1 MPLWGKSTSAASRPK
16 FMPDD
21 SNSDWAREFAFATKA
36 GWALKPG
43 TKGTGNDNAS
53 AEAEVLATVRGLS
66 ATLAAA
72 NVLSADFVAGEYAR
86 AETFDIVLTFD
97 EAITVTSAAWSADQV
112 ISNKLYFDIDNYG
125 PTDMASDGGLKMQYY
140 SGTGTNKLTFR
151 GTIPNTAVAG
161 GRIGHT
167 TYTIATNGSSAIV
180 DGSGVTVTEGDL
192 AGGSAIGGVGR
203 NTEIFSNTALKT
215 GSTIYTEQTVA
226 GSSSG
231 SAQCLI
237 GVTTATS

>member
-21 SNSDWAREFAFATKA
+21 SNSDWARELAFANKA

-43 TKGTGNDNAS
+43 TKGTGNDNTS

-66 ATLAAA
+66 GTLAAA

-86 AETFDIVLTFD
+86 TETFDIVLTYD

-112 ISNKLYFDIDNYG
+112 ISNKVYFDLDNYG
-125 PTDMASDGGLKMQYY
+125 PTDMASDGGLKMQYFSG
-140 SGTGTNKLTFR
+140 SGTNTLTFR
-151 GTIPNTAVAG
+151 GTIPGTAVAG
-161 GRIGHT
+161 GLLGHT
-167 TYTIATNGSSAIV
+167 TFTIATNGSSAMV
-180 DGSGVTVTEGDL
+180 DGNGTAVPEGDM
-192 AGGSAIGGVGR
+192 AGGSAIGGVAG
-203 NTEIFSNTALKT
+203 NAEIFANAVTKT
-215 GSTIYTEQTVA
+215 GSTIMTEVTTA

-231 SAQCLI
+231 SAQTLL
-237 GVTTATS
+237 GVTTAVS

>member
-21 SNSDWAREFAFATKA
+21 SDSDWARELAFANKA

-43 TKGTGNDNAS
+43 TKGTGNDNTS

-72 NVLSADFVAGEYAR
+72 NILSADFTAGEYAR
-86 AETFDIVLTFD
+86 AETFDIVLTYD

-112 ISNKLYFDIDNYG
+112 ISNKVYFDLDNYG
-125 PTDMASDGGLKMQYY
+125 PTDMASDGGLKMQYLSG
-140 SGTGTNKLTFR
+140 SGTNTLTFR
-151 GTIPNTAVAG
+151 GTIPSTAVAG
-161 GRIGHT
+161 GLLGHT
-167 TYTIATNGSSAIV
+167 TFTIGTNGSSAMV
-180 DGSGVTVTEGDL
+180 DGNGTAVPEGDM
-192 AGGSAIGGVGR
+192 AGGTPIGGPGA
-203 NTEIFSNTALKT
+203 NAEIFGNAVKKT
-215 GSTIYTEQTVA
+215 GSTIMTEVTTA

-231 SAQCLI
+231 SAQTLV
-237 GVTTATS
+237 GVTTAVS

>member
-21 SNSDWAREFAFATKA
+21 SNSDWARELAFANKA

-43 TKGTGNDNAS
+43 TKGTGNDNTS

-86 AETFDIVLTFD
+86 TETFDIVLTYD

-112 ISNKLYFDIDNYG
+112 ISNKVYFDLDNYG
-125 PTDMASDGGLKMQYY
+125 PTDMASDGGLKMQYFSG
-140 SGTGTNKLTFR
+140 SGTNTLTFR
-151 GTIPNTAVAG
+151 GTIPGTAVAG
-161 GRIGHT
+161 GLLGHT
-167 TYTIATNGSSAIV
+167 TFTIATNGSSAMV
-180 DGSGVTVTEGDL
+180 DGNGTAVPEGDM
-192 AGGSAIGGVGR
+192 AGGSAIGGVAG
-203 NTEIFSNTALKT
+203 NAEIFANAVTKT
-215 GSTIYTEQTVA
+215 GSTIMTEVTTA

-231 SAQCLI
+231 SAQTLL
-237 GVTTATS
+237 GVTTAVS

>member
-21 SNSDWAREFAFATKA
+21 SNSDWARELAFTNKA

-43 TKGTGNDNAS
+43 TKGTGNDNTS

-86 AETFDIVLTFD
+86 TETFDIVLTYD
-97 EAITVTSAAWSADQV
+97 EAITVTSAALSADQV
-112 ISNKLYFDIDNYG
+112 ISKKVYFDLDNYA
-125 PTDMASDGGLKMQYY
+125 PTDMASDGGLKMQYFSG
-140 SGTGTNKLTFR
+140 SGTNTLTFR
-151 GTIPNTAVAG
+151 GTIPGTAVAG
-161 GRIGHT
+161 GLLGHT
-167 TYTIATNGSSAIV
+167 TFTIATNGSSAMV
-180 DGSGVTVTEGDL
+180 DGNGTAVPEGDM
-192 AGGSAIGGVGR
+192 AGGSAIGGVAG
-203 NTEIFSNTALKT
+203 NAEIFANAVTKT
-215 GSTIYTEQTVA
+215 GSTIMTEVTTA

-231 SAQCLI
+231 SAQTLL
-237 GVTTATS
+237 GVTTAVS

>member
-21 SNSDWAREFAFATKA
+21 SNSDWARELAFANKA

-43 TKGTGNDNAS
+43 TKGTGNDNTS

-86 AETFDIVLTFD
+86 TETFDIVLTYD

-112 ISNKLYFDIDNYG
+112 ISNKVYFDLDNYG
-125 PTDMASDGGLKMQYY
+125 PTDMASDGGLKMQYFSG
-140 SGTGTNKLTFR
+140 SGTNTLTFR
-151 GTIPNTAVAG
+151 GTIPGTAVAG
-161 GRIGHT
+161 GLLGHT
-167 TYTIATNGSSAIV
+167 TFTIATNGSSAMV
-180 DGSGVTVTEGDL
+180 DGNGTAVPEGDM
-192 AGGSAIGGVGR
+192 AGGSAIGGVAG
-203 NTEIFSNTALKT
+203 NAEIFANAVTKT
-215 GSTIYTEQTVA
+215 GSTIMTEVTTA
-226 GSSSG
+226 SSSSG
-231 SAQCLI
+231 SAQTLL
-237 GVTTATS
+237 GVTTAVS

>member
-21 SNSDWAREFAFATKA
+21 SNSDWARELAFANKA

-43 TKGTGNDNAS
+43 TKGTGNDNTS

-72 NVLSADFVAGEYAR
+72 NVLSADFTAGEYAR
-86 AETFDIVLTFD
+86 TETFDIVLTYD

-112 ISNKLYFDIDNYG
+112 ISNKVYFDLDNYG
-125 PTDMASDGGLKMQYY
+125 PTDMASDGGLKMQYFSG
-140 SGTGTNKLTFR
+140 SGTNTLTFR
-151 GTIPNTAVAG
+151 GTIPGTAVAG
-161 GRIGHT
+161 GLLGHT
-167 TYTIATNGSSAIV
+167 TFTIATNGSSAMV
-180 DGSGVTVTEGDL
+180 DGNGTAVPEGDM
-192 AGGSAIGGVGR
+192 AGGSAIGGVAG
-203 NTEIFSNTALKT
+203 NAEIFGNAVTKT
-215 GSTIYTEQTVA
+215 GSTVMTEVTTA

-231 SAQCLI
+231 SAQTLL
-237 GVTTATS
+237 GVTTAVS

>member
-21 SNSDWAREFAFATKA
+21 SNSDWARELAFANKA

-43 TKGTGNDNAS
+43 TKGTGNDNTS

-86 AETFDIVLTFD
+86 TETFDIVLTYD

-112 ISNKLYFDIDNYG
+112 ISNKVYFDLDNYG
-125 PTDMASDGGLKMQYY
+125 PTDMASDGGLKMQYFSG
-140 SGTGTNKLTFR
+140 SGTNTLTFR
-151 GTIPNTAVAG
+151 GTIPGTAVAG
-161 GRIGHT
+161 GLLGHT
-167 TYTIATNGSSAIV
+167 TFTIATNGSSAMV
-180 DGSGVTVTEGDL
+180 DGNGTAVPEGDM
-192 AGGSAIGGVGR
+192 AGGSAIGGVAG
-203 NTEIFSNTALKT
+203 NAEIFGNAVTKT
-215 GSTIYTEQTVA
+215 GSTVMTEVTTA

-231 SAQCLI
+231 SAQTLL
-237 GVTTATS
+237 GVTTAVS

>member
-21 SNSDWAREFAFATKA
+21 SNSDWARELAFANKA

-43 TKGTGNDNAS
+43 TKGTGNDNTS
-53 AEAEVLATVRGLS
+53 AEAEVLATVRCLS

-86 AETFDIVLTFD
+86 TETFDIVLTYD

-112 ISNKLYFDIDNYG
+112 ISNKVYFDLDNYG
-125 PTDMASDGGLKMQYY
+125 PTDMASDGGLKMQYFSG
-140 SGTGTNKLTFR
+140 SGTNTLTFR
-151 GTIPNTAVAG
+151 GTIPGTAVAG
-161 GRIGHT
+161 GLLGHT
-167 TYTIATNGSSAIV
+167 TFTIATNGSSAMV
-180 DGSGVTVTEGDL
+180 DGNGTAVPEGDM
-192 AGGSAIGGVGR
+192 AGGSAIGGVAG
-203 NTEIFSNTALKT
+203 NAEIFANAVTKT
-215 GSTIYTEQTVA
+215 GSTIMTEVTTA

-231 SAQCLI
+231 SAQTLL
-237 GVTTATS
+237 GVTTAVS

>member
-21 SNSDWAREFAFATKA
+21 SNSDWARELAFANKA

-43 TKGTGNDNAS
+43 TKGTGNDNTS

-72 NVLSADFVAGEYAR
+72 NVLSADFTAGEYAR
-86 AETFDIVLTFD
+86 AETFDIVLTYD

-112 ISNKLYFDIDNYG
+112 ISNKVYFDLDNYG

-140 SGTGTNKLTFR
+140 SGSGTNTLTFR
-151 GTIPNTAVAG
+151 GTIPNTAVAN
-161 GRIGHT
+161 GRLGHG
-167 TYTIATNGSSAIV
+167 TYTIGTNGSSAMV
-180 DGSGVTVTEGDL
+180 DGNATAVPEGDL
-192 AGGSAIGGVGR
+192 AGGSAIGGPAA
-203 NTEIFSNTALKT
+203 NAEIFSNTALKT
-215 GSTIYTEQTVA
+215 GSTIYTEETVC

-231 SAQCLI
+231 EAQCLI
-237 GVTTATS
+237 GVTTAVS

>member
-21 SNSDWAREFAFATKA
+21 SNSDWARELAFANKA

-43 TKGTGNDNAS
+43 TKGTGNDNTS

-86 AETFDIVLTFD
+86 TETFDIVLTYD

-112 ISNKLYFDIDNYG
+112 ISNKVYFDLDNYG
-125 PTDMASDGGLKMQYY
+125 PTDMASDGGLKMQYFSG
-140 SGTGTNKLTFR
+140 SGTNTLTFR
-151 GTIPNTAVAG
+151 GTIPGTAVAG
-161 GRIGHT
+161 GLLGHT
-167 TYTIATNGSSAIV
+167 TFTIATNASSAMV
-180 DGSGVTVTEGDL
+180 DGNGTAVPEGDM
-192 AGGSAIGGVGR
+192 ACGTPIGGVAG
-203 NTEIFSNTALKT
+203 NAEIFGNAVTKT
-215 GSTIYTEQTVA
+215 GSTVMTEVTTA

-231 SAQCLI
+231 SAQRLL
-237 GVTTATS
+237 GVTTAVS

>member
-21 SNSDWAREFAFATKA
+21 SNSDWARELAFANKA

-86 AETFDIVLTFD
+86 TETFDIVLTYD

-112 ISNKLYFDIDNYG
+112 ISNKVYFDLDNYG
-125 PTDMASDGGLKMQYY
+125 PTDMASDGGLKMQYFSG
-140 SGTGTNKLTFR
+140 SGTNTLTFR
-151 GTIPNTAVAG
+151 GTIPGTAVAG
-161 GRIGHT
+161 GHLGHT
-167 TYTIATNGSSAIV
+167 TFTIATNGSSAMV
-180 DGSGVTVTEGDL
+180 DGNGTAVPEGDM
-192 AGGSAIGGVGR
+192 AGGSAIGGVAG
-203 NTEIFSNTALKT
+203 NAEIFSNTAAKT
-215 GSTIYTEQTVA
+215 GSTIMTEVTTS

-231 SAQCLI
+231 SAQTLV
-237 GVTTATS
+237 GVTTAVS

>member
-16 FMPDD
+16 FLPED
-21 SNSDWAREFAFATKA
+21 SNSNWAREFAFASTA

-43 TKGTGNDNAS
+43 GKSSGNDNAS
-53 AEAEVLATVRGLS
+53 AEAEVIATVRGLS
-66 ATLAAA
+66 ATLGAA
-72 NVLSADFVAGEYAR
+72 NILSADFVAGEYAR
-86 AETFDIVLTFD
+86 AETFDIVLTYD

-112 ISNKLYFDIDNYG
+112 ISNKVYFDIDNYG

-140 SGTGTNKLTFR
+140 SGSGTNTLTFR

-161 GRIGHT
+161 GR
-167 TYTIATNGSSAIV
+167 
-180 DGSGVTVTEGDL
+180 
-192 AGGSAIGGVGR
+192 SAIGGPGA
-203 NTEIFSNTALKT
+203 NAEIFSNTAAKT
-215 GSTIYTEQTVA
+215 GSSIMTEETVS

-237 GVTTATS
+237 GVTTAVS

>member
-21 SNSDWAREFAFATKA
+21 SNSDWARELAFANKA

-43 TKGTGNDNAS
+43 TKGTGNDNTS

-72 NVLSADFVAGEYAR
+72 NVLSADFTAGEYAR
-86 AETFDIVLTFD
+86 TETFDIVLTYD

-112 ISNKLYFDIDNYG
+112 ISNKVYFDLDNYG
-125 PTDMASDGGLKMQYY
+125 PTDMASDGGLKMQYFSG
-140 SGTGTNKLTFR
+140 SGTNTLTFR
-151 GTIPNTAVAG
+151 GTIPGTAVAG
-161 GRIGHT
+161 GLLGHT
-167 TYTIATNGSSAIV
+167 TFTIATNGSSAMV
-180 DGSGVTVTEGDL
+180 DGNGTAVPEGDM
-192 AGGSAIGGVGR
+192 AGGSAIGGVAG
-203 NTEIFSNTALKT
+203 NAEIFANAVTKT
-215 GSTIYTEQTVA
+215 GSTIMTEVTTA

-231 SAQCLI
+231 SAQTLL
-237 GVTTATS
+237 GVTTAVS